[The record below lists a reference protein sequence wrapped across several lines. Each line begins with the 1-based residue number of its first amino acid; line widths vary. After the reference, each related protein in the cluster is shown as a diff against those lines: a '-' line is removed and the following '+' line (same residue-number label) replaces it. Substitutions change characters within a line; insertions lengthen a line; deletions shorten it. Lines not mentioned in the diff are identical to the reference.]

1 MLEILLED
9 MSIPLFVLW
18 KWTENDYK
26 NGLSFKVGDWT
37 GTFHFV
43 AEKYSSG
50 KRNNRQW
57 LLYGNILFSIP
68 NPTPELLEGLKKPR
82 SKNAIAT
89 AQKIHEAYRNC
100 LQRLVSL
107 CRWTIDLS
115 NIIHEGEDSLER
127 MLKGRI
133 SILGETHVSWR
144 IGQGS
149 FISFAPEIPKLRGIN
164 PLFKSRNLLTA
175 TKWERV
181 IESARKGVVI
191 GDQLNEL
198 LRIKSKAQWREKR
211 IPTIETAALMEVTI
225 RNKVQL
231 LLKKQ
236 GQSKTKIEAADD
248 ELGFSML
255 LNVLLP
261 LALTKGE
268 LARYK
273 KYIDE
278 LDALRK
284 VRNDIMHR
292 NIPEA
297 SIDENVVMR
306 GIEAAIKIT
315 RFLDKKFS

>member
-127 MLKGRI
+127 
-133 SILGETHVSWR
+133 
-144 IGQGS
+144 
-149 FISFAPEIPKLRGIN
+149 
-164 PLFKSRNLLTA
+164 
-175 TKWERV
+175 
-181 IESARKGVVI
+181 
-191 GDQLNEL
+191 
-198 LRIKSKAQWREKR
+198 
-211 IPTIETAALMEVTI
+211 
-225 RNKVQL
+225 
-231 LLKKQ
+231 
-236 GQSKTKIEAADD
+236 
-248 ELGFSML
+248 
-255 LNVLLP
+255 
-261 LALTKGE
+261 
-268 LARYK
+268 
-273 KYIDE
+273 
-278 LDALRK
+278 
-284 VRNDIMHR
+284 
-292 NIPEA
+292 
-297 SIDENVVMR
+297 
-306 GIEAAIKIT
+306 
-315 RFLDKKFS
+315 